1 VKQNS
6 HLISVQRRY
15 HGFSLIEVMVVIV
28 IIMVVS
34 AMAIFALQPALQSAK
49 ADTTMRQVLDQMR
62 QAREFSIANRRYVQ
76 ITFPLVGG
84 QYRIAMTELNAVPF
98 GPGGANVVLSTMPLQ
113 PPSTFY
119 IFPHSADTPDG
130 YGNTASI
137 EFEGTNGGPPGGMA
151 FQSDGT
157 LVDLATFQPINGSL
171 FLGVANEPATARAVT
186 VLGSTGRV
194 RAWRGTGNGA
204 TWLQF

>member
-1 VKQNS
+1 MS
-6 HLISVQRRY
+6 TCRER
-15 HGFSLIEVMVVIV
+15 GFSLLEVMVVIV

-34 AMAIFALQPALQSAK
+34 AMAIFALQPELQSAK
-49 ADTTMRQVLDQMR
+49 ADTTMRQVLEQMR

-76 ITFPLVGG
+76 ITFPLVSGNY
-84 QYRIAMTELNAVPF
+84 QVTMTELNAVPF
-98 GPGGANVVLSTMPLQ
+98 GPGGANVVLSTMPVQ

-130 YGNTASI
+130 YGNASSI

-171 FLGVANEPATARAVT
+171 FLGVQNQPATARAVT

-194 RAWRGTGNGA
+194 RGWRGTGNGA